1 VEAALKGVCIRPEST
16 CPKSRYAEFQA
27 SSLHSRWQKLKRRE
41 GISLRVCVLGSGSSG
56 NSILVCS
63 EKTKILVDAGLSAS
77 EIASRMALVSAAP
90 GELCG
95 ILISHEH
102 IDHIRSAGV
111 MARRYRIPLYLNAS
125 THEAAQVKLGKLHQL
140 EIFETNQKLEI
151 RDLLIEPFSVPHDA
165 ADPVSFCFY
174 TKNRKLGIATD
185 LGRPTTLVR
194 EMLKACHALILE
206 SNHDPEMLLSGP
218 YPWWLKQRIRGG
230 SGHLSN
236 ESSQSL
242 LRELI
247 HADLK
252 HVILAHLSEKNNHVT
267 LAHQTAMEVLQ
278 ERNDLKITLSIASQH
293 KVGEMIEV

>member
-1 VEAALKGVCIRPEST
+1 
-16 CPKSRYAEFQA
+16 
-27 SSLHSRWQKLKRRE
+27 
-41 GISLRVCVLGSGSSG
+41 
-56 NSILVCS
+56 
-63 EKTKILVDAGLSAS
+63 VDAGLSAS
-77 EIASRMALVSAAP
+77 EIASRMATVSARP
-90 GELCG
+90 DELCG

-111 MARRYRIPLYLNAS
+111 LARRYKIPLYLNAS

-151 RDLLIEPFSVPHDA
+151 HDLLIEPFSVPHDA

-174 TKNRKLGIATD
+174 MKDRKLGIATD
-185 LGRPTTLVR
+185 LGKPTTLVR
-194 EMLKACHALILE
+194 EMLKACHTLILE

-218 YPWWLKQRIRGG
+218 YPWWLKQRIRSG

-247 HADLK
+247 HEKLK
-252 HVILAHLSEKNNHVT
+252 HVILAHLSEKNNHT
-267 LAHQTAMEVLQ
+267 ALAHQTAMEVLQ
-278 ERNDLKITLSIASQH
+278 ERSDLKITLSIASQH